1 MVAAL
6 KSSFQQRNDVTP
18 GEQASPSETQ
28 ARERAEALGREMFEL
43 TAHISA
49 AEARFF
55 ELLAEFDRDELW
67 RCSGCHSAAH
77 WLTWQCG
84 FGEVAARER
93 VRVARALDALPKI
106 SAAFR
111 RGEVSYSKVRELTR
125 VARPESENALLEVA
139 LHGTA
144 AHVQKVVARHSRAE
158 RLLASADAVEQFRQ
172 RYVRYRHDDD
182 GTVVIEARLPA
193 EIGEVV
199 MRAIDAAV
207 EVLYRQAAERE
218 CEASESRAN
227 VVSGG
232 DDGRAQQTDSHVV
245 NADVPAG
252 TSACADDGAI
262 ALQQTETAAT
272 SADNLEPT
280 ELRNVP
286 AGTQGD
292 VSAGTQ
298 SDVSA
303 ETQARRTSEGLPGLI
318 LAPSSSALE
327 SSRGMREP
335 LAARRADALRLL
347 AENFLSAPDGGRVDT
362 SADRYQ
368 VVVHISQALLSGAH
382 ESEQPRSGSFH
393 IGSGRSPLVS
403 CELDDGR
410 VLAIETARRLAC
422 DATLV
427 GIIEDGNGEPLNV
440 GRRTRAISPA
450 LRRALRAR
458 DGGCRFPGCG
468 HSRFTHAHHVVPWAK
483 GGETSLRNL
492 LTLCTFHHMLVHEG
506 GYSIERFDDGSFA
519 FFSPDGERLPE
530 TGRLD
535 PRLRETLRR
544 AADIGEVTLRE
555 LSPIGLGAT
564 QH

>member
-1 MVAAL
+1 MPADSACAVLPEPGAAT
-6 KSSFQQRNDVTP
+6 QGAERDR
-18 GEQASPSETQ
+18 ASL
-28 ARERAEALGREMFEL
+28 RGREIMEL

-93 VRVARALDALPKI
+93 GRVARGLDALPQI

-111 RGEVSYSKVRELTR
+111 RGEVSYSRVGALTR
-125 VARPESENALLEVA
+125 VARPESETALLEGA

-158 RLLASADAVEQFRQ
+158 RPLASADAVEQFRQ
-172 RYVRYRHDDD
+172 RDVRYRHDDD

-272 SADNLEPT
+272 SADNRERT
-280 ELRNVP
+280 ALRTVP
-286 AGTQGD
+286 AGTRGD
-292 VSAGTQ
+292 VAAGTK
-298 SDVSA
+298 SEVSGQG
-303 ETQARRTSEGLPGLI
+303 QARRTSEG
-318 LAPSSSALE
+318 
-327 SSRGMREP
+327 
-335 LAARRADALRLL
+335 
-347 AENFLSAPDGGRVDT
+347 
-362 SADRYQ
+362 
-368 VVVHISQALLSGAH
+368 
-382 ESEQPRSGSFH
+382 
-393 IGSGRSPLVS
+393 
-403 CELDDGR
+403 
-410 VLAIETARRLAC
+410 
-422 DATLV
+422 
-427 GIIEDGNGEPLNV
+427 
-440 GRRTRAISPA
+440 
-450 LRRALRAR
+450 
-458 DGGCRFPGCG
+458 
-468 HSRFTHAHHVVPWAK
+468 
-483 GGETSLRNL
+483 
-492 LTLCTFHHMLVHEG
+492 
-506 GYSIERFDDGSFA
+506 
-519 FFSPDGERLPE
+519 
-530 TGRLD
+530 
-535 PRLRETLRR
+535 
-544 AADIGEVTLRE
+544 
-555 LSPIGLGAT
+555 
-564 QH
+564 